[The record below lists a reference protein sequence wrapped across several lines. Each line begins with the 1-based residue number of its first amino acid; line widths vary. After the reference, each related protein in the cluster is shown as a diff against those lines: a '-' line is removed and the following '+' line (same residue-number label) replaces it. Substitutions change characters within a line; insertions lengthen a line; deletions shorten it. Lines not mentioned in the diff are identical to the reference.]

1 MSSNPALL
9 DVGQAHTRHTE
20 FAIVDVR
27 TPGEYAS
34 GHLPGAL
41 NIPLDRIA
49 RSLPE
54 LRRAAEEKGL
64 LLVCAS
70 GTRSQ
75 NAARTLAGHGIPA
88 TSLTGGT
95 SSWSAHGHPLDYPA
109 GGPRNVWAM
118 ERQVRL
124 TSRLARP
131 PRPAP
136 GPAGAPGVHAA
147 QRRHRGRPGL
157 LRPHGH
163 LRNGGGPRPPPV
175 QPQPVADAALL
186 PPGPSP
192 GYHSE
197 SGTIPPDIRT
207 PT

>member
-9 DVGQAHTRHTE
+9 DVSQAHARHDE
-20 FAIVDVR
+20 LVIVDVR

-34 GHLPGAL
+34 GHLPGAQ
-41 NIPLDRIA
+41 NIPLDGIA

-54 LRRAAEEKGL
+54 LRRLAEDKEL

-95 SSWSAHGHPLDYPA
+95 SSWSAQGHPLDHPA
-109 GGPRNVWAM
+109 GGPRRVWAM

-124 TSRLARP
+124 S
-131 PRPAP
+131 
-136 GPAGAPGVHAA
+136 AGSLVLL
-147 QRRHRGRPGL
+147 GL
-157 LRPHGH
+157 LLGLLVHPAFELLGAAIAAG
-163 LRNGGGPRPPPV
+163 LVFSALTDTCGMA
-175 QPQPVADAALL
+175 VALGRL
-186 PPGPSP
+186 PFNRS
-192 GYHSE
+192 
-197 SGTIPPDIRT
+197 R
-207 PT
+207 

>member
-124 TSRLARP
+124 T
-131 PRPAP
+131 
-136 GPAGAPGVHAA
+136 AGSLVLL
-147 QRRHRGRPGL
+147 GL
-157 LRPHGH
+157 LLGLLAHPAFTLLSAGIA
-163 LRNGGGPRPPPV
+163 GGLVFSALTDTCGMA
-175 QPQPVADAALL
+175 VALGRL
-186 PPGPSP
+186 PFNRS
-192 GYHSE
+192 
-197 SGTIPPDIRT
+197 R
-207 PT
+207 